1 MLHEKLS
8 KMVVEFAATSNST
21 HSTKNI
27 KQLTVHTYK
36 TSLSKQTT

>member
-21 HSTKNI
+21 HNTKNI
-27 KQLTVHTYK
+27 KQLSVQIDK
-36 TSLSKQTT
+36 TSHRKQTM